1 MKKLADLL
9 LQRSLLFIVLI
20 FTLSIVGVY
29 TFLTIDQREIPETE
43 VNLINVVT
51 AWPGANKD
59 DIEQNIT
66 NIIETEMFSI
76 EDIEDVTSVS
86 EDNVS
91 VITLSLSDDSTPD
104 NVLND
109 VNNLVQGISSSLPEN
124 AAQPE
129 VESITN
135 AFPLLSYQIHSDSFD
150 NLESARD
157 DIENRSEERRVG
169 KECRSRSDE

>member
-1 MKKLADLL
+1 ML
-9 LQRSLLFIVLI
+9 SLL
-20 FTLSIVGVY
+20 GGRY
-29 TFLTIDQREIPETE
+29 
-43 VNLINVVT
+43 
-51 AWPGANKD
+51 KD

-109 VNNLVQGISSSLPEN
+109 TNNLVQGISSSLPEN

-157 DIENRSEERRVG
+157 DIENLKEEVSQIDGVDSVTIKGYRDSEYEIAGLGRDV
-169 KECRSRSDE
+169 SRTAESQ